1 MTHSFITPN
10 HDSIVSR
17 TYSFVA
23 TLVLCFSFV
32 VPAHSNEVI
41 QRVTDS
47 SVKIRVEL
55 LHGFTEDKMG
65 AGRWHGSGFVIDR
78 EAGWVMTNAHV
89 AGSGPAEITVQFAD
103 DLNRHEAK
111 RVFVDTRHDI
121 AIIAMNPSD
130 IPEDTTEL
138 SLDCSYEL
146 ERGTAVVSLG
156 HPEGHDFTV
165 TLGVLSGTRTFD
177 ADPELYSTD
186 VVVESGSSGG
196 PVVSLETGKVLG
208 IATAAYDDSDI
219 GLLTPAREACHIWK
233 LLALGLDPSRP
244 KLGFQM
250 LYKEGQ
256 QINEIGQLFEDDLPL
271 ELGDL
276 IISVDGAR
284 WEPDRNG
291 ELEDVL
297 RQYQLAQIPITVER
311 DGVPLEILLD
321 NIKLGSLHSRDW
333 IYFSGLTF
341 GEAKH
346 QDAAYR
352 NGRLEGRVIRVQSID
367 DVYLDTSDLSFTD
380 YGVLLSAD
388 GDIFESLEDFH
399 EFLVARE
406 NQTIRLVIRDWDLS
420 NEWVGYPFVH
430 EILVEDFASSFGALD

>member
-17 TYSFVA
+17 TRSLIA
-23 TLVLCFSFV
+23 KIVLCLSLV
-32 VPAHSNEVI
+32 IPAHANEVI

-208 IATAAYDDSDI
+208 IATAAYDASDI

-250 LYKEGQ
+250 LYKEGR

-367 DVYLDTSDLSFTD
+367 DVYIDTSDLSFTD